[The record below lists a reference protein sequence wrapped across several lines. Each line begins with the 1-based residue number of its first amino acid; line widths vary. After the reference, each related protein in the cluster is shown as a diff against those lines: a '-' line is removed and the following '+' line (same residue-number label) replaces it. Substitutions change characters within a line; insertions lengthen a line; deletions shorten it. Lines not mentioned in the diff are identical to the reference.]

1 MGLVS
6 TDWLR
11 KNFINKNIKIL
22 DCSWHMP
29 ASQRSGKL
37 EFENTHIPGSIFF
50 DIDEFS
56 DKNSE
61 FPHTILSG
69 EIFSEMISNLGI
81 SNQDHIVVYDSLG
94 IFSSPR
100 VWWMFQYFGHKEISI
115 LDGGLVKWL
124 KEKKEI
130 ETGKGKKYPKTNFKA
145 IENKSMLKTYEDIK
159 NNIINNQFQVIDA
172 RSKGRFLGT
181 EPEPRANLKSGSIQ
195 NSINLPWNECIDP
208 ETKCF
213 LDKALL
219 EKKFKAL
226 KIKLDQPVVFSCGS
240 GVSAC
245 VIGKALNIINN
256 NEPAIYDGSW
266 SEWAT
271 KEGLF
276 TQNNLFA
283 LN

>member
-29 ASQRSGKL
+29 TTQRSGKL
-37 EFENTHIPGSIFF
+37 EFEQTHIPGSIFF

-61 FPHTILSG
+61 FPHTILPG
-69 EIFSEMISNLGI
+69 DIFSEMISNLGI

-100 VWWMFQYFGHKEISI
+100 VWWMFQYFGHKEVSI

-130 ETGKGKKYPKTNFKA
+130 ETGKGKKYSKTNFKVT
-145 IENKSMLKTYEDIK
+145 ENQSMLKIYDDIK
-159 NNIINNQFQVIDA
+159 DNIINNQFQVIDA

-213 LDKALL
+213 LDKSLL

-245 VIGKALNIINN
+245 VIGKAFNIVNN
-256 NEPAIYDGSW
+256 NEPIIYDGSW
-266 SEWAT
+266 SEWAI

-276 TQNNLFA
+276 T
-283 LN
+283 

>member
-29 ASQRSGKL
+29 ATRRSGKL

-61 FPHTILSG
+61 FPHTILPG
-69 EIFSEMISNLGI
+69 DIFSEMISNLGI

-100 VWWMFQYFGHKEISI
+100 VWWMFQYFGHKEVSI

-130 ETGKGKKYPKTNFKA
+130 ETGKGKKYPKTNFKLT
-145 IENKSMLKTYEDIK
+145 ENKSMLKIYEDIK

-213 LDKALL
+213 LDKSLL

-240 GVSAC
+240 GVAAC
-245 VIGKALNIINN
+245 VIGKAFNIINN

-266 SEWAT
+266 SEWSV

-276 TQNNLFA
+276 T
-283 LN
+283 

>member
-29 ASQRSGKL
+29 TTQRSGKL
-37 EFENTHIPGSIFF
+37 EFEQTHIPGSIFF

-61 FPHTILSG
+61 FPHTILPG
-69 EIFSEMISNLGI
+69 DIFSEMISNLGI

-100 VWWMFQYFGHKEISI
+100 VWWMFQYFGHKEVSI

-130 ETGKGKKYPKTNFKA
+130 ETGKGKKYPKTNFKVT
-145 IENKSMLKTYEDIK
+145 ENKSMLKIYDDIK

-213 LDKALL
+213 LDKSLL

-245 VIGKALNIINN
+245 VIGKAFNIVNN
-256 NEPAIYDGSW
+256 NEPIIYDGSW
-266 SEWAT
+266 SEWAI

-276 TQNNLFA
+276 T
-283 LN
+283 

>member
-29 ASQRSGKL
+29 TTQRSGKL
-37 EFENTHIPGSIFF
+37 EFEQTHIPGSIFF

-61 FPHTILSG
+61 FPHTILPG
-69 EIFSEMISNLGI
+69 DIFSEMISNLGI

-100 VWWMFQYFGHKEISI
+100 VWWMFQYFGHKEVSI

-130 ETGKGKKYPKTNFKA
+130 ETGKGKKYPKTNFKVA
-145 IENKSMLKTYEDIK
+145 ENKSMLKIYDDIK

-213 LDKALL
+213 LDKSLL

-245 VIGKALNIINN
+245 VIGKAFNIVNN
-256 NEPAIYDGSW
+256 NEPIIYDGSW
-266 SEWAT
+266 SEWAI

-276 TQNNLFA
+276 T
-283 LN
+283 

>member
-29 ASQRSGKL
+29 TTQRSGKL
-37 EFENTHIPGSIFF
+37 EFEQTHIPGSIFF

-61 FPHTILSG
+61 FPHTILPG
-69 EIFSEMISNLGI
+69 DIFSEMISNLGI

-100 VWWMFQYFGHKEISI
+100 VWWMFQYFGHKEVSI

-130 ETGKGKKYPKTNFKA
+130 ETGKGKKYSKTNFKVT
-145 IENKSMLKTYEDIK
+145 ENQSMLKIYDDIK
-159 NNIINNQFQVIDA
+159 DNIVNNQFQVIDA

-213 LDKALL
+213 LDKSLL

-245 VIGKALNIINN
+245 VIGKAFNIINN
-256 NEPAIYDGSW
+256 NEPIIYDGSW
-266 SEWAT
+266 SEWAI

-276 TQNNLFA
+276 T
-283 LN
+283 

>member
-29 ASQRSGKL
+29 TTQRSGKL
-37 EFENTHIPGSIFF
+37 EFEQTHIPGSIFF

-61 FPHTILSG
+61 FPHTILPAD
-69 EIFSEMISNLGI
+69 IFSEMISNLGI

-100 VWWMFQYFGHKEISI
+100 VWWMFQYFGHKEVSI

-130 ETGKGKKYPKTNFKA
+130 ETGKGKKYSKTNFKVT
-145 IENKSMLKTYEDIK
+145 ENKSMLKIYDDIK

-181 EPEPRANLKSGSIQ
+181 EPEPRSNLKSGSIQ
-195 NSINLPWNECIDP
+195 YSINLPWNECIDP

-213 LDKALL
+213 LDKSLL

-245 VIGKALNIINN
+245 VIGKAFNIVNN
-256 NEPAIYDGSW
+256 NEPIIYDGSW
-266 SEWAT
+266 SEWAI

-276 TQNNLFA
+276 T
-283 LN
+283 

>member
-29 ASQRSGKL
+29 TTQRSGKL
-37 EFENTHIPGSIFF
+37 EFEQTHIPGSIFF

-61 FPHTILSG
+61 FPHTILPG
-69 EIFSEMISNLGI
+69 DIFSEMISNLGI

-100 VWWMFQYFGHKEISI
+100 VWWMFQYFGHKEVSI

-130 ETGKGKKYPKTNFKA
+130 ETGKGKKYPKTNFKVT
-145 IENKSMLKTYEDIK
+145 ENKSMLKIYDDIK

-213 LDKALL
+213 LDKSLL

-245 VIGKALNIINN
+245 VIGKAFNIVNN
-256 NEPAIYDGSW
+256 NEPVIYDGSW
-266 SEWAT
+266 SEWAI

-276 TQNNLFA
+276 T
-283 LN
+283 

>member
-29 ASQRSGKL
+29 TTQRSGKL
-37 EFENTHIPGSIFF
+37 EFEHTHIPGSIFF

-61 FPHTILSG
+61 FPHTILPG
-69 EIFSEMISNLGI
+69 DIFSEMISNLGI

-100 VWWMFQYFGHKEISI
+100 VWWMFQYFGHKEVSI

-130 ETGKGKKYPKTNFKA
+130 ETGKGKKYPKTNFKVT
-145 IENKSMLKTYEDIK
+145 ENKSMLKIYDDIK

-181 EPEPRANLKSGSIQ
+181 EPEPRSNLKSGSIQ

-213 LDKALL
+213 LDKSLL

-245 VIGKALNIINN
+245 VIGKAFNIVNN
-256 NEPAIYDGSW
+256 NEPIIYDGSW
-266 SEWAT
+266 SEWAI

-276 TQNNLFA
+276 T
-283 LN
+283 

>member
-29 ASQRSGKL
+29 TTKRSGKL
-37 EFENTHIPGSIFF
+37 EFEQTHIPGSIFF

-61 FPHTILSG
+61 FPHTILPG
-69 EIFSEMISNLGI
+69 NIFSEMISNLGI

-100 VWWMFQYFGHKEISI
+100 VWWMFQYFGHKEVSI

-130 ETGKGKKYPKTNFKA
+130 ETGKGKKYPKTNFKVT
-145 IENKSMLKTYEDIK
+145 ENNSMLKIYVDIK

-213 LDKALL
+213 LDKSLL

-245 VIGKALNIINN
+245 VIGKAFNIVNN
-256 NEPAIYDGSW
+256 NEPIIYDGSW
-266 SEWAT
+266 SEWAI

-276 TQNNLFA
+276 T
-283 LN
+283 

>member
-29 ASQRSGKL
+29 ATQRSGKL

-61 FPHTILSG
+61 FPHTILPG
-69 EIFSEMISNLGI
+69 DIFSEMISNLGI

-100 VWWMFQYFGHKEISI
+100 VWWMFQYFGHKEVSI

-130 ETGKGKKYPKTNFKA
+130 ETGKGKKYPKTNFKLT
-145 IENKSMLKTYEDIK
+145 ENKSMLKIYQDIK

-213 LDKALL
+213 LDKSLL

-226 KIKLDQPVVFSCGS
+226 KIKLDQPVVSSCGS
-240 GVSAC
+240 GVAAC
-245 VIGKALNIINN
+245 VIGKAFNIINN

-266 SEWAT
+266 SEWSV

-276 TQNNLFA
+276 T
-283 LN
+283 

>member
-29 ASQRSGKL
+29 TTQRSGKL
-37 EFENTHIPGSIFF
+37 EFEQTHIPGSIFF

-61 FPHTILSG
+61 FPHTILPG
-69 EIFSEMISNLGI
+69 DIFSEMISNLGI

-100 VWWMFQYFGHKEISI
+100 VWWMFQYFGHKEVSI

-130 ETGKGKKYPKTNFKA
+130 ETGKGKKYPKTNFKVTV
-145 IENKSMLKTYEDIK
+145 NKSMLKIYDDIK

-213 LDKALL
+213 LDKSLL

-226 KIKLDQPVVFSCGS
+226 KIKLDQPLVFSCGS

-245 VIGKALNIINN
+245 VIGKAFNIVNN
-256 NEPAIYDGSW
+256 NEPIIYDGSW
-266 SEWAT
+266 SEWAI

-276 TQNNLFA
+276 T
-283 LN
+283 

>member
-29 ASQRSGKL
+29 TTQRSGKL
-37 EFENTHIPGSIFF
+37 EFEHTHIPGSIFF

-61 FPHTILSG
+61 FPHTILPG
-69 EIFSEMISNLGI
+69 DIFSEMISNLGI

-100 VWWMFQYFGHKEISI
+100 VWWMFQYFGHKEVSI

-130 ETGKGKKYPKTNFKA
+130 ETGKGKKYPKTNFKVA
-145 IENKSMLKTYEDIK
+145 ENKSMLKIYDDIK

-181 EPEPRANLKSGSIQ
+181 EPEPRSNLKSGRFLAPH
-195 NSINLPWNECIDP
+195 NL
-208 ETKCF
+208 CF
-213 LDKALL
+213 A
-219 EKKFKAL
+219 A
-226 KIKLDQPVVFSCGS
+226 
-240 GVSAC
+240 
-245 VIGKALNIINN
+245 
-256 NEPAIYDGSW
+256 
-266 SEWAT
+266 
-271 KEGLF
+271 
-276 TQNNLFA
+276 
-283 LN
+283 

>member
-29 ASQRSGKL
+29 TTQRSGKL
-37 EFENTHIPGSIFF
+37 EFEQTHIPGSIFF

-61 FPHTILSG
+61 FPHTILPG
-69 EIFSEMISNLGI
+69 NIFSEMISNLGI

-100 VWWMFQYFGHKEISI
+100 VWWMFQYFGHKEVSI

-130 ETGKGKKYPKTNFKA
+130 ETGKGKKYPKTNFKVT
-145 IENKSMLKTYEDIK
+145 ENKSMLKIYVDIK

-213 LDKALL
+213 LDKSLL

-245 VIGKALNIINN
+245 VIGKAFNIVNN
-256 NEPAIYDGSW
+256 NEPIIYDGSW
-266 SEWAT
+266 SEWAI

-276 TQNNLFA
+276 T
-283 LN
+283 

>member
-29 ASQRSGKL
+29 TTQRSGKL
-37 EFENTHIPGSIFF
+37 DFEQTHIPGSIFF

-61 FPHTILSG
+61 FPHTILPG
-69 EIFSEMISNLGI
+69 DIFSEMISNLGI

-100 VWWMFQYFGHKEISI
+100 VWWMFQYFGHKEVSI

-130 ETGKGKKYPKTNFKA
+130 ETGKGKKYPKTNFKVT
-145 IENKSMLKTYEDIK
+145 ENKSMLKIYDDIK

-213 LDKALL
+213 LDKSLL

-226 KIKLDQPVVFSCGS
+226 KIKLDQPIVFSCGS

-245 VIGKALNIINN
+245 VIGKAFNIVNN
-256 NEPAIYDGSW
+256 NEPLIYDGSW
-266 SEWAT
+266 SEWAI

-276 TQNNLFA
+276 T
-283 LN
+283 

>member
-1 MGLVS
+1 
-6 TDWLR
+6 
-11 KNFINKNIKIL
+11 
-22 DCSWHMP
+22 MP
-29 ASQRSGKL
+29 TTQRSGKL
-37 EFENTHIPGSIFF
+37 EFEQTHIPGSIFF

-61 FPHTILSG
+61 FPHTILPG
-69 EIFSEMISNLGI
+69 DIFSEMISNLGI

-100 VWWMFQYFGHKEISI
+100 VWWMFQYFGHKEVSI

-130 ETGKGKKYPKTNFKA
+130 ETGKGKKYPKTNFKVT
-145 IENKSMLKTYEDIK
+145 ENKSMLKIYDDIK

-213 LDKALL
+213 LDKSLL

-245 VIGKALNIINN
+245 VIGKAFNIVNN
-256 NEPAIYDGSW
+256 NEPVIYDGSW
-266 SEWAT
+266 SEWAI

-276 TQNNLFA
+276 T
-283 LN
+283 

>member
-29 ASQRSGKL
+29 TTQRSGKL
-37 EFENTHIPGSIFF
+37 EFEQTHIPGSIFF

-61 FPHTILSG
+61 FPHTILPG
-69 EIFSEMISNLGI
+69 DIFSEMISNLGI

-100 VWWMFQYFGHKEISI
+100 VWWMFQYFGHKEVSI

-130 ETGKGKKYPKTNFKA
+130 ETGKGKKYPKTNFKVTV
-145 IENKSMLKTYEDIK
+145 NKSMLKIYDDIK

-213 LDKALL
+213 LDKSLL

-245 VIGKALNIINN
+245 VIGKAFNIVNN
-256 NEPAIYDGSW
+256 NEPIIYDGSW
-266 SEWAT
+266 SEWAI

-276 TQNNLFA
+276 T
-283 LN
+283 

>member
-29 ASQRSGKL
+29 TTQRSGKL
-37 EFENTHIPGSIFF
+37 EFEQTHIPGSIFF

-61 FPHTILSG
+61 FPHTILPG
-69 EIFSEMISNLGI
+69 DIFSEMISNLGI

-100 VWWMFQYFGHKEISI
+100 VWWMFQYFGHKEVSI

-130 ETGKGKKYPKTNFKA
+130 ETGKGKKYPKTNFKVT
-145 IENKSMLKTYEDIK
+145 ENKSMLKIYDDIK

-213 LDKALL
+213 LDKSLL

-226 KIKLDQPVVFSCGS
+226 KIKLDQPLVFSCGS

-245 VIGKALNIINN
+245 VIGKAFNIVNN
-256 NEPAIYDGSW
+256 NEPIIYDGSW
-266 SEWAT
+266 SEWAI

-276 TQNNLFA
+276 T
-283 LN
+283 